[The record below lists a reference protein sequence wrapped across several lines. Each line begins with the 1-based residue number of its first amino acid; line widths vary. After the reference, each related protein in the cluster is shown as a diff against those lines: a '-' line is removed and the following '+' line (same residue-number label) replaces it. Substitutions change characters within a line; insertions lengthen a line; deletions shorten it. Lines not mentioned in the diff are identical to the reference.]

1 MLRRSVLTVLLG
13 AVAALVAVS
22 PARGEGTLYVVTGTA
37 DGGGSCGP
45 FPGFPGAFACPTLR
59 VAVAAADADPGADVV
74 VLQGIG
80 RYQLRQGA
88 INLANDVTIVGQN
101 ARGTTI
107 QGSGNDRVFTVAA
120 GVNVTLSGVTLAGG
134 TTSGDGGAVL
144 NAGNL
149 SLIFA
154 RVTGSRGANG
164 GGLANAGTLSL
175 ANSLID
181 HNTATSAGGAIANSG
196 ELFIGNGTIFA
207 NQAGAA
213 GAVSSP
219 GANASVTISQ
229 ATIAGNTSA
238 ATPGGVSIGGDWS
251 ATGALFARNL
261 GDGVL
266 SNCGSAASDGG
277 FGNIE
282 DGASCGFAGS
292 PAANIGLATALADQ
306 GGQTDVLTIP
316 ATSAAKRFASPCTS
330 GNDQRLAPRSTG
342 GTCDAGAFEQGATA
356 PPVSGFQFPVPPP
369 TPEFHKDVVIKPVS
383 GRVRVRLP
391 GTGQFVDLA
400 SAQDVPL
407 GSTIDVK
414 AGRLQLS
421 SAPKKN
427 ARPQTATFFAGVF
440 KVTQPR
446 RITELRLSEALAP
459 CKRGKAST
467 AAKRKPKTR
476 RLWGSGRGAF
486 RTSGRYSAAT
496 VRGTKWLVQDSCAGT
511 LTRVTQGA
519 VSVRDNVLHKTIVV
533 RAGHRYLAK
542 PRR

>member
-1 MLRRSVLTVLLG
+1 MLRRAVLGLIL
-13 AVAALVAVS
+13 VAAAGLVAVS

-37 DGGGSCGP
+37 DGGGTCGP

-59 VAVAAADADPGADVV
+59 GAVAAADANPGSDVV

-88 INLANDVTIVGQN
+88 INLANDVTIAGQN

-107 QGSGNDRVFTVAA
+107 QGSGGDRVFTVAA
-120 GVNVTLSGVTLAGG
+120 GVNVTLTGVTLSGG
-134 TTSGDGGAVL
+134 ASSGDGGAVL
-144 NAGNL
+144 NSG
-149 SLIFA
+149 SLALLFA

-164 GGLANAGTLSL
+164 GAIANTGSLTLS
-175 ANSLID
+175 NSLVD
-181 HNTATSAGGAIANSG
+181 HNTATGAGGAVASSG
-196 ELFIGNGTIFA
+196 DMFVGNTTIFA
-207 NQAGAA
+207 NQAGSA
-213 GAVSSP
+213 GAISSP
-219 GANASVTISQ
+219 GADTSLNLSQ
-229 ATIAGNTSA
+229 VTIAGNTSS
-238 ATPGGVSIGGDWS
+238 ATPGGVSAGGDWS

-266 SNCGSAASDGG
+266 SNCGVPAAAGS
-277 FGNIE
+277 FGNLE
-282 DGASCGFAGS
+282 DGTSCGFAGS
-292 PAANIGLATALADQ
+292 PSANIGLASALSDE
-306 GGQTDVLTIP
+306 GGQSDVLTIP

-330 GNDQRLAPRSTG
+330 GNDQRLAPRSAG

-369 TPEFHKDVVIKPVS
+369 APEFHKDVVVKPVS
-383 GRVRVRLP
+383 GRVRVKLP
-391 GTGQFVDLA
+391 GSDQFVELG

-421 SAPKKN
+421 SAPKKH
-427 ARPQTATFFAGVF
+427 ARPQTATFFDGIF
-440 KVTQPR
+440 KVTQPG
-446 RITELRLSEALAP
+446 RITQLRLSETLAR
-459 CKRGKAST
+459 CTRSKASA

-476 RLWGSGRGAF
+476 KLWGSGRGAF
-486 RTSGRYSAAT
+486 RTTGRYSAAT

-511 LTRVTQGA
+511 LTRVTQG
-519 VSVRDNVLHKTIVV
+519 VVTVRDNVRHKTIIV

>member
-1 MLRRSVLTVLLG
+1 MPRRAVAAVLLVI
-13 AVAALVAVS
+13 VAALVAVS
-22 PARGEGTLYVVTGTA
+22 PARGEGTLYVVSGTA

-45 FPGFPGAFACPTLR
+45 FPNFPGAFTCPTLR
-59 VAVAAADADPGADVV
+59 AAVAAADANPGSDVV

-88 INLANDVTIVGQN
+88 INLANDVSIVGPN

-107 QGSGNDRVFTVAA
+107 QGGGDRVFTVAA
-120 GVNVTLSGVTLAGG
+120 GANVTLSGVTLSGG

-154 RVTGSRGANG
+154 RVTGGRAANG
-164 GGLANAGTLSL
+164 GGIANAGTLTLS
-175 ANSLID
+175 NSLVD
-181 HNTATSAGGAIANSG
+181 HNTATAAGGGVASSG
-196 ELFIGNGTIFA
+196 ELFVGNTTIFA
-207 NQAGAA
+207 NRAATAGALSA
-213 GAVSSP
+213 SGAD
-219 GANASVTISQ
+219 GGVTLSQ
-229 ATIAGNTSA
+229 VTVAGNTSA
-238 ATPGGVSIGGDWS
+238 ATPGGVSLGGDWS
-251 ATGALFARNL
+251 ATGVLFARNL

-266 SNCGSAASDGG
+266 SNCATPASSGG

-282 DGASCGFAGS
+282 DGASCGFSGS
-292 PAANIGLATALADQ
+292 SAANLGLATALSDQ

-330 GNDQRLAPRSTG
+330 GTDQRLAPRSAG
-342 GTCDAGAFEQGATA
+342 GTCDAGAFEQGAAA

-369 TPEFHKDVVIKPVS
+369 EPEFHKDVVVQPVS

-391 GTGQFVDLA
+391 GSDGFVELA

-414 AGRLQLS
+414 AGKLQLS
-421 SAPKKN
+421 SVPKKN
-427 ARPQTATFFAGVF
+427 GRPQRAKFFDGVF
-440 KVTQPR
+440 KVTQPG
-446 RITELRLSEALAP
+446 RITELRLNETLAP
-459 CKRGKAST
+459 CRKGKAASV

-476 RLWGSGRGAF
+476 RLWGDGKGSF
-486 RTSGRYSAAT
+486 RTRGTYSAAT

-511 LTRVTQGA
+511 LTRVTKGV
-519 VSVRDNVLHKTIVV
+519 VSVRDNVRRKTIIV